1 MAEERTANPAPVAS
15 ARTAPA
21 EPPLVTRL
29 VERHGAARLDEGS
42 FGDFTAVPGDAVLFF
57 TEDPMRFR
65 EVTDLAVIL
74 PEIRKAAPRPFRL
87 GVLPPAL
94 ANAKAA
100 TYGVRRWPA
109 LVFLRDGGWL
119 GNIEGLRDW
128 SEYVALAGTLLAGET
143 RPLPPK
149 VIPVATA
156 GASPCA

>member
-1 MAEERTANPAPVAS
+1 MNAVARPAA
-15 ARTAPA
+15 A

-29 VERHGAARLDEGS
+29 VDQEGAARLDDAT
-42 FGDFTAVPGDAVLFF
+42 FDAFVAAPGEAVLFF

-74 PEIRKAAPRPFRL
+74 PEIRGAASRRFRI
-87 GVLPPAL
+87 GVLPPPI

-109 LVFLRDGGWL
+109 LVFLRSGAWL
-119 GNIEGLRDW
+119 GNIEGLREW
-128 SEYVALAGTLLAGET
+128 SEYLSLANALLEGEC

-149 VIPVATA
+149 VIPVAAA
-156 GASPCA
+156 GVSSCA